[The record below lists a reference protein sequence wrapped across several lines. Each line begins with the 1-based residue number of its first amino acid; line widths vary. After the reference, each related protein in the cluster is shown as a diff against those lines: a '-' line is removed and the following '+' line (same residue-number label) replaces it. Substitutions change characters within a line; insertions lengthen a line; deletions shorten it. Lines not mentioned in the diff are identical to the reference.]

1 MTDGSANT
9 FISQELTR
17 TMSYSNTNTMA
28 GDQTRH
34 TRQNGQNMAPA
45 APYGPQGGGHD
56 GAPLHYTSAQHDGL
70 GGLVSQFS
78 GMSVAPSN
86 VHQGAHMAMPPSGY
100 MGTDVP
106 VGFPTYGGHPVHTG
120 MVLPPDAYFAGGLT
134 GNAYMQSNVPAA
146 FGSYI
151 LPYTPGRAASY
162 GGDRGFQRELPGLE
176 NRRASYSTTATES
189 TPGTPFFGAMGGDVH
204 KTRILSGDRSSY
216 TTPSPQ
222 QLAVSG
228 MIGQVTPKCKRIAEA
243 DLRVLMELDPA
254 IPAAVPAVFTTPEQR
269 KSLDQ
274 CLENRIEGNK
284 NCYIRGLHPTTDDDL
299 LLKFCLRFG
308 EVEQSKA
315 IIDTATGACKG
326 YVLPL
331 SPQFDTFRG

>member
-1 MTDGSANT
+1 
-9 FISQELTR
+9 
-17 TMSYSNTNTMA
+17 MSYSANTMA
-28 GDQTRH
+28 GDQNRH
-34 TRQNGQNMAPA
+34 NRQHGQNMAPT
-45 APYGPQGGGHD
+45 PYGPQGGSHD
-56 GAPLHYTSAQHDGL
+56 GGPVQYPGQHDGL
-70 GGLVSQFS
+70 GGLVGQFG
-78 GMSVAPSN
+78 GMSVAPGN
-86 VHQGAHMAMPPSGY
+86 IHQGAPMPMAPTSY
-100 MGTDVP
+100 MGAEVP
-106 VGFPTYGGHPVHTG
+106 VGPVGYPTYTGHPVHPG
-120 MVLPPDAYFAGGLT
+120 MVLPHEAYFAGGLT
-134 GNAYMQSNVPAA
+134 GNAYMQSANVPT

-151 LPYTPGRAASY
+151 VPYTPGRAASY
-162 GGDRGFQRELPGLE
+162 GGDRLERAFQRELPGLD

-189 TPGTPFFGAMGGDVH
+189 TPGTPFFGAMGGDGH
-204 KTRILSGDRSSY
+204 KNPRILSGDRSSY

-243 DLRVLMELDPA
+243 DLRAMMDQEPA

-299 LLKFCLRFG
+299 LLKFCQRFG

-326 YVLPL
+326 QVF
-331 SPQFDTFRG
+331 QFHL